1 MRARKL
7 TRSGKWMSY
16 TIPCHVPI
24 RHWSQLQTS
33 LDFQRCMREW
43 CSANLTDPFVI
54 KRHTDNSIMCLVTN
68 SLDLMRVM
76 SEFPNE

>member
-7 TRSGKWMSY
+7 IRSGKWISY
-16 TIPCHVPI
+16 TVPCHAELANRFALMAI
-24 RHWSQLQTS
+24 
-33 LDFQRCMREW
+33 MRSW
-43 CSANLTDPFVI
+43 CSENLQEPFVI